1 MTSVADRPGAPRNRL
16 RLPRWT
22 ARLRLTLLYGS
33 LFTVCGAGLLGF
45 TFWLFYR
52 ATSRAQVLW
61 VPAASGSQIS
71 QRSVPTANSSQIEQG
86 SRLPPPQCRHAHPNQ
101 LVECA
106 ERLAAGQ
113 THALDLH
120 ALLEQSGFA
129 LVVMAVLAFAL
140 GWLVAGRV
148 LRPLRAITGT
158 ARRISAT
165 SLHERLALA
174 GPDDEFKELADT
186 LDGLFARLEAS
197 FTAQRNFVA
206 SAAHEL
212 RTPLTL
218 DKTLLQ
224 VALRNPRSTA
234 QQWRATGA
242 ELLESGLQQE
252 RTLEALLTLATSEA
266 GIGRHEPA
274 DLAKVAG
281 ACLESAGAEA
291 GRQGLRVDTALGPA
305 PVLGEPDLITRL
317 VANLVDNAVRH
328 NVPGGTVEV
337 STTERDGQAVL
348 TVANSGPV
356 IPPGEI
362 GRLMRPF
369 QRLATTRSSDGDGH
383 GLGLPIVCAIATAH
397 GATLTARARGEGGLH
412 VEVSFVAGA
421 SVAGREPQAA
431 EGLGPPRR
439 PEPGNWGCGPDRVGA
454 GAARP

>member
-1 MTSVADRPGAPRNRL
+1 MTSLAGRLGAPRAWL
-16 RLPRWT
+16 RLPRRT

-52 ATSRAQVLW
+52 ATAGKQLLP
-61 VPAASGSQIS
+61 PAATKNVQVAMPPG
-71 QRSVPTANSSQIEQG
+71 RSSPPPAPCRHVHP
-86 SRLPPPQCRHAHPNQ
+86 SRLAQCVEGLGEGRAHAF
-101 LVECA
+101 
-106 ERLAAGQ
+106 
-113 THALDLH
+113 DLH
-120 ALLEQSGFA
+120 ALLEQSGIA

-148 LRPLRAITGT
+148 LRPLRSITAT
-158 ARRISAT
+158 ARAISAT

-234 QQWRATGA
+234 ERWRATGA

-252 RTLEALLTLATSEA
+252 RILEALLTLATSEA
-266 GIGRHEPA
+266 GIGQHQPA
-274 DLAKVAG
+274 DLAKVAT
-281 ACLESAGAEA
+281 ACLESAAAEA
-291 GRQGLRVDTALGPA
+291 GRRGLHVETSLGPA
-305 PVLGEPDLITRL
+305 PMLGDPDLITRL
-317 VANLVDNAVRH
+317 VANLMDNAVRH

-337 STTERDGQAVL
+337 STAQRDGQAVL
-348 TVANSGPV
+348 TVANGGPV

-362 GRLMRPF
+362 GRLMQPF
-369 QRLATTRSSDGDGH
+369 QRLATARSSDGDGH
-383 GLGLPIVCAIATAH
+383 GLGLPIVRAIAAAH
-397 GATLTARARGEGGLH
+397 GAALATRARRGGGMH
-412 VEVSFVAGA
+412 VQVSFPASGA
-421 SVAGREPQAA
+421 AATRREPQTA
-431 EGLGPPRR
+431 EARTGIMGL
-439 PEPGNWGCGPDRVGA
+439 
-454 GAARP
+454 